1 MMITVL
7 QGPIWADL
15 AGGCQMIIKNE
26 KSSAPKAEL
35 DGSKVV
41 VGCYFCQFIAFL
53 WLATKGGRLNR

>member
-1 MMITVL
+1 
-7 QGPIWADL
+7 
-15 AGGCQMIIKNE
+15 MIIKNE